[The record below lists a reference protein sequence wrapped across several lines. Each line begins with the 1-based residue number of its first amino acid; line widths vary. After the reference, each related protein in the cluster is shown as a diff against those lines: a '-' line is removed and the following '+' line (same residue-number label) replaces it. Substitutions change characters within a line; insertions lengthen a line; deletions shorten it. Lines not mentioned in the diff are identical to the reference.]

1 MIEGGSQT
9 GISGDR
15 SDMTRG
21 TPPPSR
27 LNVKT
32 GSSLA
37 VPSMRSWSCV
47 SLANA
52 LRLQAEVK
60 MLRVVWKGRPNPGEP
75 G

>member
-1 MIEGGSQT
+1 MIEGESQT
-9 GISGDR
+9 GISGR
-15 SDMTRG
+15 SQRHDEG
-21 TPPPSR
+21 DAAAQPAECEP
-27 LNVKT
+27 